1 MNDRIVVKR
10 GVANMKDETGIIQS
24 FETEI
29 ISILRSDLT
38 PDNKVSLLD
47 EYHDYELSQT
57 LLAMDLED
65 RRRFFLLFKSEVL
78 ANIIAHLDPIDVI
91 PILKEMHLS
100 DAGKILNEMQ
110 GDDLVDILQA
120 FDTRDERV
128 TFLSLI
134 NIEKR
139 NSIKTMIDYDDTV
152 VGSIMNNNYV
162 AIDSTV
168 TVKFA
173 IKELVQKAPKVEF
186 INNIYVTDNQLL
198 SGVLSLKEIISAG
211 NQPDRPI
218 TEIMTVNLVSVFPTT
233 HKEEAI
239 QLMKDYDFYLLP
251 VIDYERRL
259 LGVISF
265 DDVTEAIDTE
275 SDTDYAKLAAI
286 SDISIDDDS
295 ESIFSS
301 VKKRFPWLV
310 VLLIFDIATSSIVS
324 GFEST
329 LTALPMLALFM
340 PLILNMAGNT
350 GTQSLGVIIGLFAK
364 NKLNDRKTIWLHLF
378 KEFLVGLFNGLI
390 IGVLLFGVVL
400 GIKMITGSTF
410 STAFPFALVVGTA
423 IAVALAVS
431 TLSGAIIPLAVKLL
445 KIDPAVA
452 SGPFITTIDDIIAL
466 VIYFSLAIL
475 MLGNLL

>member
-1 MNDRIVVKR
+1 
-10 GVANMKDETGIIQS
+10 
-24 FETEI
+24 
-29 ISILRSDLT
+29 
-38 PDNKVSLLD
+38 
-47 EYHDYELSQT
+47 
-57 LLAMDLED
+57 
-65 RRRFFLLFKSEVL
+65 
-78 ANIIAHLDPIDVI
+78 
-91 PILKEMHLS
+91 
-100 DAGKILNEMQ
+100 
-110 GDDLVDILQA
+110 
-120 FDTRDERV
+120 
-128 TFLSLI
+128 
-134 NIEKR
+134 
-139 NSIKTMIDYDDTV
+139 
-152 VGSIMNNNYV
+152 
-162 AIDSTV
+162 
-168 TVKFA
+168 
-173 IKELVQKAPKVEF
+173 
-186 INNIYVTDNQLL
+186 
-198 SGVLSLKEIISAG
+198 LSLKEIISAG